1 LDGGKPESSAQAA
14 LDYLDESARWY
25 TDAARRAKWGVFAGD
40 TAVLIVAASIP
51 VAATFTKDQRVPAV
65 LGAVVVVLTGLRSI
79 FRWRDS
85 WTRFTEAYLQLE
97 TARQLYLARAGIYA
111 KDDRAVRLMQRVT
124 EIKTTETLGWI
135 AMRRS
140 DQEAKPTGST

>member
-1 LDGGKPESSAQAA
+1 VSLS
-14 LDYLDESARWY
+14 R
-25 TDAARRAKWGVFAGD
+25 VGD
-40 TAVLIVAASIP
+40 HGLAVAASIP
-51 VAATFTKDQRVPAV
+51 ATAAFTADRRVPAV
-65 LGAVVVVLTGLRSI
+65 LGAFVVVLTGLRCI

-111 KDDRAVRLMQRVT
+111 ADDRNTKLVQRVG
-124 EIKTTETLGWI
+124 EVRTTETLGWI

-140 DQEAKPTGST
+140 DQESKVTGST